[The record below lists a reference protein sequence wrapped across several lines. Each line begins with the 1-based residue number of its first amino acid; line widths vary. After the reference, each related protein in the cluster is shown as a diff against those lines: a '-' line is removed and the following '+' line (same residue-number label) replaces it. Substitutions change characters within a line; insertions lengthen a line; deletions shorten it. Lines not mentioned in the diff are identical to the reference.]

1 MSLQS
6 QSCVRSKPI
15 SYNVIFPFSEELPS
29 RCQIHGDAA
38 PFKKTGIGSSILGTL
53 WKSIVGFGGS
63 TWDHHY
69 MWDGY
74 VDGIETSQFRKK
86 RWELMAWDWWHALH
100 GTFPVAQSDK
110 SPLDPADEVR
120 YNRAGHPIA
129 GGYRLAISGLLA
141 DVKHMVEEICV
152 G

>member
-1 MSLQS
+1 MSMALRPCNS
-6 QSCVRSKPI
+6 ER
-15 SYNVIFPFSEELPS
+15 NV
-29 RCQIHGDAA
+29 
-38 PFKKTGIGSSILGTL
+38 GS
-53 WKSIVGFGGS
+53 
-63 TWDHHY
+63 
-69 MWDGY
+69 
-74 VDGIETSQFRKK
+74 
-86 RWELMAWDWWHALH
+86 WWHALH

-110 SPLDPADEVR
+110 SPLDPADAVR